1 MGLMVR
7 QLLVGGA
14 LLAAVGCGGDED
26 VPATATSTTSTS
38 RPENATTTT
47 TAASATY
54 TVQPGDTLWDIA
66 RRFGST
72 VDALVDANGISDPDV
87 LEVGQVLEIPP
98 AG

>member
-1 MGLMVR
+1 MIKQV
-7 QLLVGGA
+7 LVGGA
-14 LLAAVGCGGDED
+14 VLVGFGCGGDD
-26 VPATATSTTSTS
+26 GDGPATTVSTTSTS
-38 RPENATTTT
+38 VSERATTT

-54 TVQPGDTLWDIA
+54 TVQPGDTLYDIA

-72 VDALVDANGISDPDV
+72 VDALVEANGISDPDF